1 MMHEEHA
8 DYPERQTFLPPAE
21 MLGLGARI
29 RAGAAPE
36 ALLQEV
42 AETIH
47 HITSCPHIVI
57 RLLQPAARLLHAV
70 AFVGIDAAQAAH
82 LRSRPVTLADCK
94 ALLQERF
101 QVSDSFLV
109 PAETLI
115 AMGHADEVPAH
126 INADTGTDTEPPDP
140 HHVRAASMLLV
151 PVYGRET
158 RLLALMSIA
167 VPLHLRTLI
176 LPHIHVFEAIA
187 HQAGLALENAHLAAQ
202 VQHRVDQLAV
212 LTALARIATSTLDM
226 KQMLTEVTECIC
238 QGFGYS
244 HVELYLLDDAA
255 DELVLYAHVSQ
266 AAPLPPG
273 RRQSTSLG
281 ILGRT
286 VRAGLAQQIDDVQQ
300 EQDYHPGIASTR
312 SELCVPIMAGGRVL
326 GLINLESE
334 TVAAFTTEDVAVL
347 TTAADILAGALENA
361 RLYRRAQE
369 AAVLEERNRL
379 ARDLHDSVTQQL
391 FSITLMAQAAR
402 THMARDQQ
410 RATTQVERLHET
422 AVAALAEMRAL
433 IFQLRPPAL
442 ADNGLVTALQ
452 QHIATLSRREG
463 LRIELSVTGSER
475 YARGFEQALY
485 RIVQEGLNNIVKHAH
500 ASNARVR
507 LEFDVRQL
515 QVSIIDDGA
524 GFDVHALPAGG
535 QHFGLTS
542 MRERAAELG
551 GSLTIQSAPGS
562 GTEISL
568 RVARSEDITR

>member
-1 MMHEEHA
+1 MHKEDAAHP
-8 DYPERQTFLPPAE
+8 DMRPPLPPGE

-29 RAGAAPE
+29 HPGAAPE

-42 AETIH
+42 AEAIH
-47 HITSCPHIVI
+47 HTTSCPHIVI
-57 RLLQPAARLLHAV
+57 RRQQPASRLLHAV
-70 AFVGIDAAQAAH
+70 AFVGVGAAHAAH
-82 LRSRPVTLADCK
+82 LRRQPVTLADGR

-101 QVSDSFLV
+101 RMSHSFLV
-109 PAETLI
+109 PAETL
-115 AMGHADEVPAH
+115 AEMGHADEMPADSDSE
-126 INADTGTDTEPPDP
+126 AATEDSPGM
-140 HHVRAASMLLV
+140 RAASMLLV
-151 PVYGRET
+151 PVSGRDT
-158 RLLALMSIA
+158 HLLALIYIA
-167 VPLHLRTLI
+167 VPMHLRTLI
-176 LPHIHVFEAIA
+176 LPHIQVFEAIA

-255 DELVLYAHVSQ
+255 DELVLYAQVGQ
-266 AAPLPPG
+266 ATHLPPG

-300 EQDYHPGIASTR
+300 EQDYHPGTASTR

-334 TVAAFTTEDVAVL
+334 TVAAFTAEDVAVL

-410 RATTQVERLHET
+410 RAAIQVERLHET

-442 ADNGLVTALQ
+442 ADTGLVTALQ

-500 ASNARVR
+500 ASNARVL
-507 LEFDVRQL
+507 LEFDARQL
-515 QVSIIDDGA
+515 QIAITDDGQ

-562 GTEISL
+562 GTAIHL
-568 RVARSEDITR
+568 RVARSEDVTR

>member
-1 MMHEEHA
+1 MMNEENAAHP
-8 DYPERQTFLPPAE
+8 DRRPFPPPAE

-29 RAGAAPE
+29 RPDTAPE
-36 ALLQEV
+36 ELLQDV
-42 AETIH
+42 AEAIH
-47 HITSCPHIVI
+47 RTTSCPYIVI
-57 RLLQPAARLLHAV
+57 RLQQPATRLLQAV
-70 AFVGIDAAQAAH
+70 AFVGVGATSAAH
-82 LRSRPVTLADCK
+82 LRSHPVTLADCK

-101 QVSDSFLV
+101 QMSDSFLV
-109 PAETLI
+109 PADTLG
-115 AMGHADEVPAH
+115 AMGHADEMP
-126 INADTGTDTEPPDP
+126 ADTAADTDQEGP
-140 HHVRAASMLLV
+140 HNVRAASVLLV
-151 PVYGRET
+151 PVYGRNT
-158 RLLALMSIA
+158 HLLALISIA

-176 LPHIHVFEAIA
+176 LPHIQVFEAIA

-266 AAPLPPG
+266 AAALPPG

-300 EQDYHPGIASTR
+300 EQDYYQGVASTR

-334 TVAAFTTEDVAVL
+334 TVAAFTAEDVAVL

-442 ADNGLVTALQ
+442 ADNGLVAALQ
-452 QHIATLSRREG
+452 QHVATLSRREG

-500 ASNARVR
+500 ASNARVL
-507 LEFDVRQL
+507 LEFDARQL

-524 GFDVHALPAGG
+524 GFDVQALPEGG

-551 GSLTIQSAPGS
+551 GSLTIHSTPGS
-562 GTEISL
+562 GTEIHL
-568 RVARSEDITR
+568 RVARNEDVTR